1 MESNTTNL
9 KRPAS
14 SPANKEDKKTKGDK
28 CQICSE
34 SATDNVLE
42 CVWCERRQHAS
53 CSKLN
58 NEQCKVIAS
67 LITPNIVFFCSSCI
81 QLFPVALRCYDSQP
95 DLDYKVSTLEKSVS
109 EIQLTESKLNEI
121 MKNVEAQLEKHQK
134 AISSLIND
142 HKTALGSNPPSHAS
156 PISEESVASI
166 AVRVSINAEQKEK
179 EKRQLNIIVHN
190 LEESSASEGPARKED
205 DISEC
210 KSLFQKYL
218 GVTVSLHNAIR
229 LGKRSDKSRL
239 LKISLSSTQEK
250 ANVLRNKLK
259 LRSSTNP
266 SSVRNIFITPDY
278 TPLEQKKNKALR
290 QQLADM
296 NKVENVYT
304 IKNGQIVRKTQ

>member
-1 MESNTTNL
+1 
-9 KRPAS
+9 
-14 SPANKEDKKTKGDK
+14 
-28 CQICSE
+28 
-34 SATDNVLE
+34 
-42 CVWCERRQHAS
+42 
-53 CSKLN
+53 
-58 NEQCKVIAS
+58 
-67 LITPNIVFFCSSCI
+67 
-81 QLFPVALRCYDSQP
+81 
-95 DLDYKVSTLEKSVS
+95 
-109 EIQLTESKLNEI
+109 
-121 MKNVEAQLEKHQK
+121 MKNVETQLEKHQK

-142 HKTALGSNPPSHAS
+142 HKTVLGSNPPSHVS
-156 PISEESVASI
+156 PISEESVANI
-166 AVRVSINAEQKEK
+166 AVSINAEQKEK

-218 GVTVSLHNAIR
+218 GVTVSIHNAIR

>member
-1 MESNTTNL
+1 MESNTTKL

-14 SPANKEDKKTKGDK
+14 SPANKEDKKAKGDK

-34 SATDNVLE
+34 SAADNVLE

-67 LITPNIVFFCSSCI
+67 LNTPNIVFFCSSCI
-81 QLFPVALRCYDSQP
+81 QVFPVALRCYDSQP
-95 DLDYKVSTLEKSVS
+95 DIDSKVSTLEKSVS

-121 MKNVEAQLEKHQK
+121 MKNVETQLEKHQK

-142 HKTALGSNPPSHAS
+142 HKAALGSNPPSRVS
-156 PISEESVASI
+156 PITEESVANI
-166 AVRVSINAEQKEK
+166 AVSINAEQKEK

-218 GVTVSLHNAIR
+218 GVTVSIHNAIR

-250 ANVLRNKLK
+250 ANVLKNKLK